1 MAEKDLIP
9 VTQRTKEEAKQ
20 ISRNGG
26 IASGKSRRAK
36 KTLQETIKLALTIS
50 TNENLKALK
59 RQIRELW
66 PNRQTKANRETLKT
80 LLAQTKTMRDCGID
94 VYRMLQIAEAP
105 ETQEIA
111 MKATNALWDREDG
124 KPTNKNEHSGLDG
137 QPLQPFQVNLHSV
150 DVKDKDA

>member
-9 VTQRTKEEAKQ
+9 FNKRTVEEQKR
-20 ISRNGG
+20 ITTMGG
-26 IASGKSRRAK
+26 VASGKSRRAK
-36 KTLQETIKLALTIS
+36 RTLQERIKLALTIS

-66 PNRQTKANRETLKT
+66 PNRQTKANRESLKT

-124 KPTNKNEHSGLDG
+124 KPTNKNEHAGLDG
-137 QPLQPFQVNLHSV
+137 QPLQPFQINVQGVESKN
-150 DVKDKDA
+150 KDD

>member
-9 VTQRTKEEAKQ
+9 NSARTPEELQRIT
-20 ISRNGG
+20 RLGG

-36 KTLQETIKLALTIS
+36 KTLQERIKLALTIS

-59 RQIRELW
+59 RQIREIW
-66 PNRQTKANRETLKT
+66 PNRQTKANREQLKT

-124 KPTNKNEHSGLDG
+124 KPTNKNEHAGLNG
-137 QPLQPFQVNLHSV
+137 EPLQPFQINVHGV
-150 DVKDKDA
+150 EAEEK